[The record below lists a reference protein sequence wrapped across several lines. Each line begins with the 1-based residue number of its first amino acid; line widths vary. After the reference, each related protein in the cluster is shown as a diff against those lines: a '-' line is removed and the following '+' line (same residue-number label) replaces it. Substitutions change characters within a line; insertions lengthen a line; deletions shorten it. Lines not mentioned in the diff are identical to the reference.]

1 VQRPTQPL
9 DTKLVKTNRPP
20 GMNTIGMV
28 AWKITMHTPQ
38 YPQGRK
44 VIIIANDITH
54 QVTCKRPA
62 QTTLSPSQSV
72 PASARAEWD
81 LSFRIIRGMLR
92 CRDCRSPLACCVCD
106 VVLSRLLV
114 RWLTL
119 VHGLSDFVAG

>member
-54 QVTCKRPA
+54 QVG
-62 QTTLSPSQSV
+62 V
-72 PASARAEWD
+72 H
-81 LSFRIIRGMLR
+81 R
-92 CRDCRSPLACCVCD
+92 CRPR
-106 VVLSRLLV
+106 VLGRANAWT
-114 RWLTL
+114 RR
-119 VHGLSDFVAG
+119 G